1 MELSGNYFIYSGIS
15 SRTYG
20 LVFANGTTTRTTRL
34 SGSIES
40 MTVHN
45 NKEHRNYYIGESFDE
60 SALLFDIEV
69 ITDDDHVLDVAEC
82 REIEKWLFRKNG
94 YRKLY
99 IDSDC
104 DFVGETYELVDGE
117 LKQLYLN
124 CRFVNPEKI
133 ESRGG
138 TVGFKFTVECDS
150 SMAWQDPI
158 TCMFSFSDHNSGSD
172 NIVSVNVD
180 TDLQDYV
187 YPKVRITVGGEGGDI
202 AITNESDDET
212 RITSFVG
219 LSPNIVLT
227 MRGYDSNYISGD
239 NYKKFSS
246 RNFIRLLDG
255 VNNIAI
261 LGDIAEIEFEFQ
273 NQRYI

>member
-1 MELSGNYFIYSGIS
+1 MELSGSYFIYSGIS

-45 NKEHRNYYIGESFDE
+45 NKEHRNYYIGEAFDE

-69 ITDDDHVLDVAEC
+69 ITDDDRVLDVAEC
-82 REIEKWLFRKNG
+82 REIEKWLFRKHG

-104 DFVGETYELVDGE
+104 DFVGETYELIDGE

-158 TCMFSFSDHNSGSD
+158 TCTFSFSDHNSGSD

-239 NYKKFSS
+239 NYKKFAS